1 MFQPL
6 PLYIG
11 LRYVRTRRRGFFVS
25 FISWVSMVGVCLGV
39 ASLIVILSVM
49 NGFESEL
56 RGRLLNLSSH
66 ATISGTPQ
74 QMHNWQA
81 LANIAHQV
89 PGVIGVAPFVELQ
102 GMIGRGGSLQGAK
115 LRGVLIDQESQV
127 ADISQRMV
135 SGQFNSL
142 TSGSRNMLLGSG
154 LAWQLQAQVGDE
166 ITVLIP
172 EVISGTELRP
182 RLWSFTV
189 SGIFEVGAQEFDNS
203 LAIINMQDAT
213 ALAGVDA
220 PTGLRLK
227 VADIF
232 AAPTIVKQVAQW
244 LKRATDNIYSTSDW
258 TIENASYFRAVGI
271 EKTMMTI
278 MLMLIVG
285 IAAFNIVAALVMVV
299 NEKRTDIAILRTL
312 GLSPQQIIAVFIT
325 QGLIIGWF
333 GIAIGLILGLS
344 LAFNV
349 DVVVPWLEHT
359 FNMQFFDPNVY
370 YITQIPSEVHV
381 PQVAWITLIALVL
394 TAVATIYP
402 ARRGAHVAPAEAL
415 RYE

>member
-1 MFQPL
+1 M
-6 PLYIG
+6 
-11 LRYVRTRRRGFFVS
+11 RTRRRGFFVS

-39 ASLIVILSVM
+39 AALIVILSVM

-56 RGRLLNLSSH
+56 RNRLLNLSSD
-66 ATISGTPQ
+66 ATVTGAPQ
-74 QMHNWQA
+74 QMQHWQT
-81 LANIAHQV
+81 LANIARKV
-89 PGVIGVAPFVELQ
+89 PGVTGVAPYVELQ
-102 GMIGRGGSLQGAK
+102 GMVGRGGSLEGTR
-115 LRGVLIDQESQV
+115 LRGVLVDQESQV
-127 ADISQRMV
+127 ADVSQHMV
-135 SGQFNSL
+135 DGTFNSL
-142 TSGSRNMLLGSG
+142 SDTGRNIVLGSG
-154 LAWQLQAQVGDE
+154 LAWQIQAQLGDE
-166 ITVLIP
+166 VTVLIP
-172 EVISGTELRP
+172 EVVNGTDLRP

-203 LAIINMQDAT
+203 LAFVSMNDAA
-213 ALAGVDA
+213 ALANVTA

-232 AAPTIVKQVAQW
+232 SAPAIAGEVAQRFS
-244 LKRATDNIYSTSDW
+244 KNTGAEFKTSDW

-278 MLMLIVG
+278 MLMLIVA

-312 GLSPQQIIAVFIT
+312 GLSPQQIVSVFIT
-325 QGLIIGWF
+325 QGLIIGWA
-333 GIAIGLILGLS
+333 GILSGVVLGLS

-349 DVVVPWLEHT
+349 DVIVPWLEHT
-359 FNMQFFDPNVY
+359 FNVEFFDPTVY
-370 YITQIPSEVHV
+370 YITQIPSEVHAL
-381 PQVAWITLIALVL
+381 QVVLIAGIALVL
-394 TAVATIYP
+394 TALATIYP

>member
-1 MFQPL
+1 M
-6 PLYIG
+6 
-11 LRYVRTRRRGFFVS
+11 RTRRRGFFVS
-25 FISWVSMVGVCLGV
+25 FISWVSMAGVCLGV
-39 ASLIVILSVM
+39 AALIVILSVM

-56 RGRLLNLSSH
+56 RDRLLNLSSH
-66 ATISGTPQ
+66 ATVSGTSQ
-74 QMHNWQA
+74 QMQHWQA
-81 LANIAHQV
+81 LANTAREV
-89 PGVIGVAPFVELQ
+89 PGVVGAAPYVDLE
-102 GMIGRGGSLQGAK
+102 GMVGRGGSLQGTK
-115 LRGVLIDQESQV
+115 IRGVLVDQEKQV
-127 ADISQRMV
+127 ADISQHMV
-135 SGQFNSL
+135 TGTFKSL
-142 TSGSRNMLLGSG
+142 AEGSRNIVVGSG
-154 LAWQLQAQVGDE
+154 LAWQIQAQLGDE

-172 EVISGTELRP
+172 EVVGGTELRP

-203 LAIINMQDAT
+203 LAFINMHDAT
-213 ALAGVDA
+213 ALAGTQS

-232 AAPTIVKQVAQW
+232 AAPAIVKQVAAH
-244 LKRATDNIYSTSDW
+244 LAEKTGSTFTTSDW

-278 MLMLIVG
+278 MLMLIVA

-333 GIAIGLILGLS
+333 GILSGLVLGLS
-344 LAFNV
+344 LACNV
-349 DVVVPWLEHT
+349 DVIVPWLEHT
-359 FNMQFFDPNVY
+359 FNMEFFDPAVY
-370 YITQIPSEVHV
+370 YITQIPSEVHAI
-381 PQVAWITLIALVL
+381 QVTIITIIALVL
-394 TAVATIYP
+394 TMLATIYP